1 MIRRRVLILA
11 GILAAAAPQTGSAQ
25 EPTAAERSFILEGR
39 LGVSD
44 GLGGRSGSLVKPNA
58 ITGVSLSFHL
68 SRHWWGWASADYRSD
83 LGAYPDWYSDNRV
96 RAPALELYTLTAG
109 IARTFGLP
117 FLPSRWR
124 PLEIGVGIGAT
135 QSEIQ
140 TTANRSGNTVSRT
153 SGGSNVPSNAEFEP
167 LFNTSLWASTRWL
180 PTMAARLRMAAP
192 LGPLRLSLTTGI
204 TATYVG
210 DVQLWDGGWEPT
222 GEGTRYRPTS
232 TVWSYGTLLTVPLT
246 VGLGFRF

>member
-1 MIRRRVLILA
+1 MIMRRPLVFA
-11 GILAAAAPQTGSAQ
+11 GILAAAAPQAGPAQ
-25 EPTAAERSFILEGR
+25 DTTVAERTFILEGR

-44 GLGGRSGSLVKPNA
+44 GLGGRSGALLNPTA
-58 ITGVSLSFHL
+58 MTGVSLAFHL
-68 SRHWWGWASADYRSD
+68 SRHWWGWASADYQSD
-83 LGAYPDWYSDNRV
+83 LGSTSRLYMDSRV
-96 RAPALELYTLTAG
+96 RPPALELYTLTAG
-109 IARTFGLP
+109 VARRVGLP
-117 FLPSRWR
+117 FLPSHWR
-124 PLEIGVGIGAT
+124 PFEIGVGIGAT

-140 TTANRSGNTVSRT
+140 TMANTSGNTVFTRDRF
-153 SGGSNVPSNAEFEP
+153 PPDAEFESV
-167 LFNTSLWASTRWL
+167 FGTGLWSSTRWL
-180 PTMAARLRMAAP
+180 PTTAARLRMAAP

-232 TVWSYGTLLTVPLT
+232 TVWSYGTLLTVPLS